1 MKGFLKFGIAT
12 FITAAILAATAVI
25 ALTGCTSTVPDTL
38 ETPESTTEDNTDI
51 VFPAVPT
58 DTYLFSAMH
67 PDVRKFVEG
76 TNAIQRYTFDMGKTA
91 YAFFEH
97 NAGSNAAART
107 DIYRM
112 DKETG
117 SSKMVYHTFIP
128 INQYMK
134 PVSTEDY
141 IFWEESDNTA
151 DTAVL
156 KMLSTDDDQ
165 VNELYSCGVHCEE
178 RWYELYSLPEVGENV
193 IGLRYKNYIL
203 IYNADSNGELKLPF
217 IPFK

>member
-1 MKGFLKFGIAT
+1 MKVFLKFGIAM
-12 FITAAILAATAVI
+12 FITAAIIVQ
-25 ALTGCTSTVPDTL
+25 TGCAADLSSNPS
-38 ETPESTTEDNTDI
+38 EPEQSTTVDNTDI

-58 DTYLFSAMH
+58 DTSLFSAMH

-97 NAGSNAAART
+97 NAGSTAAERT

-112 DKETG
+112 DKEAG
-117 SSKMVYHTFIP
+117 STKMVYQTFIP

-141 IFWEESDNTA
+141 IFWEENDNTA

-156 KMLSTDDDQ
+156 KMLSAGEDQ
-165 VNELYSCGVHCEE
+165 VNELYSCAIHSEE

-203 IYNADSNGELKLPF
+203 IYNADSNGGLTLPF

>member
-25 ALTGCTSTVPDTL
+25 SLTGCTSTALDTL
-38 ETPESTTEDNTDI
+38 EPQESTTEDNTDI

-58 DTYLFSAMH
+58 DTSLFSAMH
-67 PDVRKFVEG
+67 PDVQKFVEG
-76 TNAIQRYTFDMGKTA
+76 TNAIQRYTFDMGETA

-97 NAGSNAAART
+97 NAGSIAAERT

-112 DKETG
+112 DKEAG
-117 SSKMVYHTFIP
+117 STKMVYQTFIP

-141 IFWEESDNTA
+141 IFWEENDNTA

-156 KMLSTDDDQ
+156 KMLSAGEDQ
-165 VNELYSCGVHCEE
+165 VNELYSCAIHSEE

-203 IYNADSNGELKLPF
+203 IYNAYSNGGLTLPF